1 MQNALFQTNGLIC
14 NKADEHERAVS
25 EFAESTFT
33 GKSGCV
39 TSIELSQRRV
49 PMTTSARTNARG
61 AGTMSLFY
69 KGGIAP
75 VNRIR
80 RFGDQ

>member
-1 MQNALFQTNGLIC
+1 MQNELSRTNGLIC
-14 NKADEHERAVS
+14 NKAEEQESRVS
-25 EFAESTFT
+25 EFAESDSTR
-33 GKSGCV
+33 KSGCA

-61 AGTMSLFY
+61 AGTMSLLY
-69 KGGIAP
+69 KGAIPP